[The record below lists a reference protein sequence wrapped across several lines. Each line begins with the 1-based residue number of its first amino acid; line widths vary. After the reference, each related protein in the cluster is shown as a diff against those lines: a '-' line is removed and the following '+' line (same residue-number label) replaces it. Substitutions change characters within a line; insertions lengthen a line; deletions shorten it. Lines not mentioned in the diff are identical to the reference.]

1 MASYRLIS
9 EKDSEYVMQT
19 YTHQPI
25 ALERG
30 MGAVVWDVEG
40 KEYIDCVAGIAVNN
54 VGHCHPAVVKA
65 IQDQASKLIHVSNLY
80 YTEMQANL
88 AQKLVSLTDL
98 SRVFFCNSGAEA
110 VESAMKLA
118 RMVSGKQEFIALKNA
133 FHGRT
138 MHPLSVTY
146 KEAYKKPFEPMPV
159 KTTFVDFDDAGEIAR
174 SIGANTAAVII
185 EPIQGEGGI
194 NVPSEGYL
202 EEVRRICDE
211 TGTLL
216 IFDEVQTG
224 FGRTGKW
231 FCKEHSGVQ
240 PDIMTMAKAMAGG
253 LPMGGIAAREG
264 LTFSKGQHAST
275 FGGGPLT
282 CAAALASIK
291 VMEDENLIER
301 SREMGEYFRKQLIDL
316 EREDFLEVR
325 GRGLMIGIETGSLC
339 ADFVNS
345 AREMGVLLNCT
356 SDTVLRIAPPLT
368 ISKEQIDTVVGILGQ
383 I

>member
-1 MASYRLIS
+1 
-9 EKDSEYVMQT
+9 
-19 YTHQPI
+19 
-25 ALERG
+25 
-30 MGAVVWDVEG
+30 
-40 KEYIDCVAGIAVNN
+40 
-54 VGHCHPAVVKA
+54 
-65 IQDQASKLIHVSNLY
+65 
-80 YTEMQANL
+80 
-88 AQKLVSLTDL
+88 
-98 SRVFFCNSGAEA
+98 
-110 VESAMKLA
+110 
-118 RMVSGKQEFIALKNA
+118 
-133 FHGRT
+133 